1 MPVKG
6 PGGTP
11 QLTFLIPKGKAL
23 SLRKGELVKAE
34 VIRMLG
40 QGRVEVRLKGATLT
54 ARTTLPLKPG
64 VPVSL
69 RVDGLDGNQIRLHL
83 LGTPS
88 ESEADMRE
96 ILLAAMRSGKI
107 SRMKAGEITGLIKK
121 DLTSLPSSV
130 RKALPEIQKIIDFFK
145 SGENLQPDNFGMTVR
160 QSGGFFETALRILLR
175 RLLSDE
181 SLLKEPLARG
191 GDDDALSG
199 KDPAGG
205 GKTQKRPGRSGEPP
219 PEPAGA
225 REARAVSTQIRRHI
239 ESDLKGLLLSLREKL
254 TRKEPLQ
261 ILWQEG
267 VSPRTLRGT
276 IDRLIS
282 NIEHHQFHSALSET
296 VQTWIPLIW
305 EDLKDGELRFER
317 GVEDG
322 EERTFRCAVRLDLEG
337 HGRVISLLYYTPRGF
352 NLRFFTESREFM
364 ERIISNRD
372 RLESQFEEA
381 GLALQ
386 SITVSRE
393 MIPEGKEFPE
403 DRVDIRT

>member
-11 QLTFLIPKGKAL
+11 QLTFLIPKGKTL
-23 SLRKGELVKAE
+23 SLRKGEFVKAE

-40 QGRVEVRLKGATLT
+40 PGRVEVRLKGTTLT

-83 LGTPS
+83 LSTPS
-88 ESEADMRE
+88 ESEAEMRE

-107 SRMKAGEITGLIKK
+107 SRMKASEITGLIKK
-121 DLTSLPSSV
+121 DLTDLPSSV

-160 QSGGFFETALRILLR
+160 QSGGFFETGLRILLR
-175 RLLSDE
+175 RLLSEE
-181 SLLKEPLARG
+181 SLLKEPPARG
-191 GDDDALSG
+191 GR
-199 KDPAGG
+199 
-205 GKTQKRPGRSGEPP
+205 TQAATPERPGRSGEPP

-225 REARAVSTQIRRHI
+225 RQAQAASTLIRRHI

-254 TRKEPLQ
+254 TRKDTLQ
-261 ILWQEG
+261 ILRQEG
-267 VSPRTLRGT
+267 VSLRILRGT

-322 EERTFRCAVRLDLEG
+322 EERSFRCAVRLDLEG
-337 HGRVISLLYYTPRGF
+337 HGRVISLLYYTPGGF

-372 RLESQFEEA
+372 RLRAQFEEA
-381 GLALQ
+381 GLNLQ
-386 SITVSRE
+386 SVTVSRE